1 MNAQKFSGRLS
12 NELFSS
18 GAVAVMERA
27 MDFDV
32 LTSQFAMGPNHP
44 IGRSQATGCS
54 NYCSTNCGS
63 KDYTR
68 CC

>member
-1 MNAQKFSGRLS
+1 MNTQKFSGRLS

-44 IGRSQATGCS
+44 TVQSLSCS
-54 NYCSTNCGS
+54 NYCSMNCNS
-63 KDYTR
+63 KIFTR